1 MGSVN
6 LITLYLNLVLNR
18 KLEKKTVKMSE
29 AKQLRL
35 PATTVYVCS
44 YTEFDN
50 LAHVP
55 RGEISSVGITICELD
70 ETSLKMVKTVGN
82 IPNPAYMTR
91 KGDYFYV
98 CSESILQNDRI
109 YVYCINKSDKSL
121 DLVQDVSSEGL
132 SACYLHID
140 ETNNKLLC
148 INYWDSVI
156 SVFSIDE
163 KDGKLKL
170 LSKTDGNGIKLTR
183 AMHLKDRHSEC
194 HTHSIEINKNSGLL
208 YVCDLGDDVM
218 KVFKEIDGKV
228 VEVKQFKTGSFDSDY
243 SFHGPRYTAFSN
255 CGNFA
260 YVVNEI
266 SNSVCAL
273 KVLENGDLS
282 IIQTI
287 SSLPEDFDPKK
298 LKSTC
303 GGINL
308 HPSGKFVSVSN
319 RGHDSISTFKINQSD
334 GSLQKPIITQTT
346 GKTPRHF
353 KFNES
358 GNVMLVPNQDTNNVS
373 VFSFNPETGD
383 MDLESVLEGINSP
396 NYVFM

>member
-1 MGSVN
+1 M
-6 LITLYLNLVLNR
+6 I
-18 KLEKKTVKMSE
+18 K
-29 AKQLRL
+29 
-35 PATTVYVCS
+35 ATTVYVCS
-44 YTEFDN
+44 YTEFGN

-55 RGEISSVGITICELD
+55 RGEISSVGITVCELD
-70 ETSLKMVKTVGN
+70 GTSLKRVKTIGN

-91 KGDYFYV
+91 TGDYLYV

-109 YVYCINKSDKSL
+109 YVYKINKSDNSHI
-121 DLVQDVSSEGL
+121 DLIQDVSSEGL
-132 SACYLHID
+132 SACYLHIN
-140 ETNNKLLC
+140 EKNNKLFC

-163 KDGKLKL
+163 NSGKLTL

-183 AMHLKDRHSEC
+183 AMHLRDRHSEC
-194 HTHSIEINKNSGLL
+194 HTHSIEINENNGLL

-218 KVFKEIDGKV
+218 KVFNETNGKV
-228 VEVKQFKTGSFDSDY
+228 IEINKFKTGSSCSSDY
-243 SFHGPRYTAFSN
+243 AVFHGPRYTVFSK

-282 IIQTI
+282 IIHTI
-287 SSLPEDFDPKK
+287 SSLPENFDSTK

-319 RGHDSISTFKINQSD
+319 RGHDSISTFKINSSD
-334 GSLQKPIITQTT
+334 GSLEKPVITKTT

-353 KFNES
+353 KFNDS
-358 GNVMLVPNQDTNNVS
+358 GRVMLVPNQDTNNVS
-373 VFSFNPETGD
+373 VFSFNQETGN
-383 MDLESVLEGINSP
+383 MNLESVLEGINSP

>member
-1 MGSVN
+1 M
-6 LITLYLNLVLNR
+6 
-18 KLEKKTVKMSE
+18 
-29 AKQLRL
+29 
-35 PATTVYVCS
+35 
-44 YTEFDN
+44 
-50 LAHVP
+50 
-55 RGEISSVGITICELD
+55 ICELD
-70 ETSLKMVKTVGN
+70 ETSLNMVKTVGN
-82 IPNPAYMTR
+82 IPNPAFMTR
-91 KGDYFYV
+91 KDDYLYV

-109 YVYCINKSDKSL
+109 YVYCINESDKSL

-140 ETNNKLLC
+140 ERKNKLFC
-148 INYWDSVI
+148 INYWDSVV
-156 SVFSIDE
+156 SVFSINE

-194 HTHSIEINKNSGLL
+194 HTHSIEINKNNGLL

-218 KVFKEIDGKV
+218 KVFEEKDGKV
-228 VEVKQFKTGSFDSDY
+228 TEMKKFKTGSDDSEFSDY
-243 SFHGPRYTAFSN
+243 DFHGPRYTVFSE
-255 CGNFA
+255 CGKFA

-273 KVLENGDLS
+273 KVSENGDLS

-287 SSLPEDFDPKK
+287 SSLPENFDPKK

-308 HPSGKFVSVSN
+308 HPSGEFVSVSN
-319 RGHDSISTFKINQSD
+319 RGHDSISTFKINPSD
-334 GSLQKPIITQTT
+334 GTLEKPVITETT

-353 KFNES
+353 KFNHS
-358 GNVMLVPNQDTNNVS
+358 GTVMLVPNQDTNNIS
-373 VFSFNPETGD
+373 VFSFNQETGH
-383 MDLESVLEGINSP
+383 MNLESVLEEINSP